1 MYVCMCMLQFGGPEE
16 VIEITEEIAQSFKV
30 KVKNISGFTLV
41 WNSSDT
47 QSQAQVSI
55 WSPNLQT
62 SYNRVSPIYSY
73 ICTYSY
79 YIPTVLCMYILY
91 VQMYYVCTV
100 CMYVCMYVVGMLSW
114 YHFALR
120 IYNRFKWNPKEL
132 QDEDDAEQVRADAIY
147 GDDVTDQVPQD
158 KAS

>member
-1 MYVCMCMLQFGGPEE
+1 
-16 VIEITEEIAQSFKV
+16 
-30 KVKNISGFTLV
+30 
-41 WNSSDT
+41 
-47 QSQAQVSI
+47 
-55 WSPNLQT
+55 
-62 SYNRVSPIYSY
+62 
-73 ICTYSY
+73 
-79 YIPTVLCMYILY
+79 
-91 VQMYYVCTV
+91 
-100 CMYVCMYVVGMLSW
+100 MYVVGMLSW